1 MTLPF
6 GSGTNVASA
15 AGKHQGE
22 LLQVPPRSKIT
33 GVVLAG
39 GLGRRMG
46 GEDKGLLKINGR
58 PLITHIIDIVRPQ
71 VGSVLINANRNLD
84 SYRDFGL
91 PVVQDMV
98 GEFYGPLAGMA
109 SALQASDTPY
119 LLTVPCDSPLL
130 PVDLCTR
137 LFRALKSAD
146 AEISVAHDGTRMQP
160 MFALLRREV
169 LQDLLVYLKHGGRKT
184 DTWYA
189 EHRFVLVD
197 FSDRTGA
204 FLNINTPAE
213 WNTLEKRMKSG
224 ETG

>member
-1 MTLPF
+1 MTLPSD
-6 GSGTNVASA
+6 SGTTAANA

-22 LLQVPPRSKIT
+22 PLQVPPRSKIT

-46 GEDKGLLKINGR
+46 GKDKGLLEINGR
-58 PLITHIIDIVRPQ
+58 PLITHIIDILRPQ

-84 SYRDFGL
+84 SYRGFGL

-98 GEFYGPLAGMA
+98 GEFCGPLAGMA

-137 LFRALKSAD
+137 LYRALTSAN
-146 AEISVAHDGTRMQP
+146 AEISAAHDGSRMQP

-184 DTWYA
+184 DTWYT
-189 EHRFVLVD
+189 EHRFILVD
-197 FSDRTGA
+197 FSDRTEA

-213 WNTLEKRMKSG
+213 WHTLKERMKSG

>member
-1 MTLPF
+1 MSVPF
-6 GSGTNVASA
+6 ESGATAANA
-15 AGKHQGE
+15 AGKNPGSPP
-22 LLQVPPRSKIT
+22 QVPPRSEIT

-46 GEDKGLLKINGR
+46 GNDKGLLEISGR
-58 PLITHIIDIVRPQ
+58 PLITHIIDILRPQ

-84 SYRDFGL
+84 GYRDFGF
-91 PVVQDMV
+91 PVVQDVV
-98 GEFYGPLAGMA
+98 GGFFGPLMGMA

-130 PVDLCTR
+130 PVDLCVR
-137 LFRALKSAD
+137 LYRALTTAN
-146 AEISVAHDGTRMQP
+146 AEIGVAHDGARMQP
-160 MFALLRREV
+160 VFALLRREL
-169 LQDLLVYLKHGGRKT
+169 LQDLLVYLEQGGRKI

-189 EHRFVLVD
+189 EHRFILVD
-197 FSDRTGA
+197 FSDRTEA

-213 WNTLEKRMKSG
+213 WNTLEQRMKSG